1 MLYRRKKKYG
11 CAAHRLLLTER
22 DTRIPIMNASSP
34 AHAYQKI
41 SEVQREHGKKLIH
54 EELQPRPGDIVLD
67 LGCGTGELSAYIAEL
82 VAENGK
88 VLGVDPDSE
97 RIKLAQSAHKGIKN
111 LTFVEGSTSHFPN
124 LGSENFDLIYSNHVL
139 HRVFNKPEALSNI
152 FSSLKPG
159 GKVSL
164 CYCDHSLPVF
174 DCAFQE
180 LNPENFDLIL
190 STFDFQERSVIE
202 EMCRNAGFDTL
213 KSYDVPMED
222 LVYESDDGVL
232 LFLWATTNG
241 VFDRNLVTDERLR
254 SFCNRHSD
262 LQGKAGDIRLRTTEN
277 DFYSVMIAKKP
288 AHS

>member
-1 MLYRRKKKYG
+1 
-11 CAAHRLLLTER
+11 
-22 DTRIPIMNASSP
+22 MNVSTP

-139 HRVFNKPEALSNI
+139 HWVFNKPEAFKNM
-152 FSSLKPG
+152 FCSLKPG
-159 GKVSL
+159 GMMTLS
-164 CYCDHSLPVF
+164 YSDHLPPIVECVF
-174 DCAFQE
+174 RE
-180 LNPENFDLIL
+180 LNAENYDVIL
-190 STFDFQERSVIE
+190 KMYDFQKRSVIE
-202 EMCRNAGFDTL
+202 EMCRNAGFDVI
-213 KSYDVPMED
+213 KSYDLRTGDFVQKNVD
-222 LVYESDDGVL
+222 SL
-232 LFLWATTNG
+232 LCVFWATTNG
-241 VFDRNLVTDERLR
+241 VFDLNLATDEIRR
-254 SFCNRHSD
+254 SFCDRHSD
-262 LQGKAGDIRLRTTEN
+262 SEGEVGGIRLRRTEM
-277 DFYSVMIAKKP
+277 DFYSVMVAKKSP
-288 AHS
+288 HS